1 MCRQLSSYLL
11 LPQVS
16 ECCLITSLQEKPL
29 FKTLVDA
36 LSDMPYL
43 LIGKN
48 YFYLTK
54 LRITTTTKVSMDL
67 KEKFKS
73 LHPGVLFLEQEVST
87 QLHQYL
93 QEKAWLQQE
102 EKVEAVEKPGE
113 GNMNFVVRLI
123 TQGRSMIL
131 KQSRPWVQKFPQ
143 VAAPIE
149 RIYVEYNF
157 YRFIAPHKNISRYT
171 PAVLGFDPKNYI
183 LLLEDLGKGADYTF
197 LYQKGTKLTSEE
209 VHALT
214 SLLSTLHQVK
224 VPSQERR
231 YFDNQAMKELNHEHI
246 FIFPFTKDNGFNLD
260 DVQQGLQQVAVAYK
274 QDEVLKTKI
283 LHLGSIYLQNDET
296 LLHGDY
302 YPGSWLKVAN
312 GLKLIDPEF
321 SYFGRA
327 EFDLGVMLAHMKMS
341 QHNEADI
348 EQVLEL
354 YEAPDGFQKSLMWAF
369 TGVEIMRRI
378 IGLAQ
383 LPLSLNLAEKKQ
395 LLDESVSLIN
405 EYA

>member
-1 MCRQLSSYLL
+1 
-11 LPQVS
+11 
-16 ECCLITSLQEKPL
+16 
-29 FKTLVDA
+29 
-36 LSDMPYL
+36 
-43 LIGKN
+43 
-48 YFYLTK
+48 
-54 LRITTTTKVSMDL
+54 MDL
-67 KEKFKS
+67 KDKFKS
-73 LHPGVLFLEQEVST
+73 LYPEVIFLRQEVSSE
-87 QLHQYL
+87 LLNYL
-93 QEKAWLQQE
+93 KQKAWLQQG
-102 EKVEAVEKPGE
+102 EKVEAVAKPGE
-113 GNMNFVVRLI
+113 GNMNFVIRII
-123 TQGRSMIL
+123 TDRRSMIL

-171 PAVLGFDPKNYI
+171 PAVLGFDPENYI

-197 LYQKGTKLTSEE
+197 LYQPGKKLTSEE
-209 VHALT
+209 IRAL
-214 SLLSTLHQVK
+214 SRLMSTLHQVE
-224 VPSQERR
+224 VPSQDRKH
-231 YFDNQAMKELNHEHI
+231 FDNQAMKELNHEHI
-246 FIFPFTKDNGFNLD
+246 FVFPFAEDNGFNLD
-260 DVQQGLQQVAVAYK
+260 DVQPGLLEIAMAYK
-274 QDEVLKTKI
+274 QDEALKVNI
-283 LHLGSIYLQNDET
+283 NRLGSIYLQNHET

-302 YPGSWLKVAN
+302 YPGSWLKVKD

-341 QHNEADI
+341 QHSEAAI
-348 EQVLEL
+348 AQVLEL

-383 LPLSLNLAEKKQ
+383 LPLSLSLAEKQQ

-405 EYA
+405 QHA